1 MGEITSVPKKP
12 NYRISLSSNDINELK
27 KGFYKAESEI
37 RKVDPN
43 EISTTP
49 SPRKID
55 RYQRA
60 QFLTPLGKRLFE
72 EFNHQAIDT
81 PQYKPSKV
89 PTIETLDP
97 SQYLAD
103 RMNITNQITPN

>member
-72 EFNHQAIDT
+72 EFNHQPIDT
-81 PQYKPSKV
+81 PQYQPSKTTTRA
-89 PTIETLDP
+89 PLDP

-103 RMNITNQITPN
+103 RMDVTNQ